1 MHRLIIQIDDSL
13 LDRVMEYLR
22 SLPGKKVKVL
32 KEEPP
37 KHGKEPVDFSRF
49 HIPTLEKISD
59 PVAWQKELRSE
70 WN

>member
-1 MHRLIIQIDDSL
+1 MHRLVIQIDDSL
-13 LDRVMEYLR
+13 LDKVMEYLR

-32 KEEPP
+32 IEDPQKYE
-37 KHGKEPVDFSRF
+37 KKSIDFNRF

-59 PVAWQKELRSE
+59 PLAWQKELRSE